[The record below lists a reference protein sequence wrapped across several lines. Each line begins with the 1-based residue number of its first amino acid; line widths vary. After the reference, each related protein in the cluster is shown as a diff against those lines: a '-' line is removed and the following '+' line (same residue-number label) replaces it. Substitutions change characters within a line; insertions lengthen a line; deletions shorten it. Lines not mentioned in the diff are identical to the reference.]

1 MIADYQLR
9 LQRCHPIEAIAW
21 LHLAFE
27 SIHPF
32 C

>member
-1 MIADYQLR
+1 M
-9 LQRCHPIEAIAW
+9 QRCHPIEAIAW